1 MINSNEW
8 HLINRAIKMN
18 ISPVEAKSIIESLLF
33 VSSDPLTLKQI
44 RDVFDG
50 VEEKDVRQWIKELQN
65 ELENSQRGI
74 QLIEIA
80 HGYRLMTKP
89 HNAQWIQ
96 KLMVAKQNLR
106 LTKAGLET
114 LAVIAYRQPLVRAE
128 IETIRG
134 VDCGGVLQ
142 TLLERKLIKVIGRKE
157 VVGRPLLYGT
167 TPEFLDQ
174 FGLKNLNDLPT
185 LDELT
190 ISAVTPIETPE
201 NQESDLSIGTP
212 LESENTQFERS

>member
-1 MINSNEW
+1 MSLE
-8 HLINRAIKMN
+8 HEK
-18 ISPVEAKSIIESLLF
+18 AKAIIESLLL
-33 VSSDPLTLKQI
+33 VSSEPLTLKQI
-44 RDVFDG
+44 RDVVG
-50 VEEKDVRQWIKELQN
+50 EEDEKAVKQWLKEMQEEYN
-65 ELENSQRGI
+65 QSNRGI

-80 HGYRLMTKP
+80 HGYRLSTKP
-89 HNAQWIQ
+89 EFAEYVQ
-96 KLMVAKQNLR
+96 KLIITKQNLK

-128 IETIRG
+128 IEAIRG

-142 TLLERKLIKVIGRKE
+142 TLMERKLIKVVGRKE

-174 FGLKNLNDLPT
+174 FGLKNLSDLPT

-190 ISAVTPIETPE
+190 ITAVQPTEAVEPA
-201 NQESDLSIGTP
+201 ESDLSVAQDG
-212 LESENTQFERS
+212 ESENQVSDLQP